1 MSTCSKFYLGISL
14 YLFLKKNK
22 PAEELHIMLIRGE
35 ARKPKDVVLFKDGR
49 RNLSNLI
56 SWEKPQPTMGL
67 FG

>member
-14 YLFLKKNK
+14 YLLKKNK

-49 RNLSNLI
+49 RNLSNSI
-56 SWEKPQPTMGL
+56 SWDKPQPTMGL